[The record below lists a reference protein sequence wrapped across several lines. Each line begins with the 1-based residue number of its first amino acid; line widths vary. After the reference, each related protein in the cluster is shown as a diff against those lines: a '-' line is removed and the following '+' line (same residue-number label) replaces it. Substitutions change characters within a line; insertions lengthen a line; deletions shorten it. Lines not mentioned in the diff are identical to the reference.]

1 MEAFENLDA
10 LDNQNQIEK
19 LSDFSALKID
29 NAVSNTPIKNE
40 PVKPVKPT
48 NKKETPEVQEGF
60 GTTLG
65 GVIGTTGSVAN
76 TGSMSQGR
84 NDFNKLKKHLPGS
97 MGIVTP
103 EGLWESEAAIR
114 QSNWS
119 QAGNATLRV
128 LGNIV
133 PETIQQAS
141 RMLDFSGDYSS
152 DNAVGAAMQKL
163 KDTVNEATPIFR
175 ENPGT
180 SFDFGDFAY
189 WAEQGSGLVTSAAAF
204 AALGYATGGL
214 AGTVFKGVGTG
225 ARLGLGA
232 VDSGASLSIGAR
244 VARGIAS
251 NIEPVGAGLSTTI
264 LLTKAEGVG
273 VGIDTYQ
280 QKKQAYI
287 EQEKAKQDKT
297 KKTDAQIEVEAN
309 KEAAKAAAFAY
320 NMNQMNILLNLTSS
334 LKFLK
339 PSISGSR
346 LGLATDNI
354 FNSALN
360 TAERTGKQQA
370 LHIGKELL
378 LEGGQEGLE
387 ELVNYTSQQ
396 RAVEDGYKKSFS
408 ENFKGMLKDAGSE
421 QGLENAF
428 WGVLGGLAQTGFTKV
443 GSYIPMYNNTAN
455 KDAYNNAIGTLQKN
469 NEKVFNQE
477 IARIQ
482 KENPNLSEEEIIEQA
497 KKSSNILSDEDIKAK
512 AKEIAIQEAGEA
524 DKKVSKAYLENF
536 KEKKVAQARK
546 ELLSKYGFNSDGTS
560 SEDIAD
566 LTKASDVFKTFE
578 EQMQLYDE
586 HEDALQR
593 GDQDR
598 ANEIASTLLTNQI
611 QKAFKTGTA
620 NTLEAILKATRDL
633 TPKEAVERGIAKDEN
648 DTAYKQQA
656 TKALNIFNQ
665 LEAKAFYNQKYL
677 NSDDVNEADANLIT
691 YTERKENADKEYNDY
706 RRKTYQYPFQDEDR
720 HINTPFINTISEYRT
735 LSATE
740 REARFTP
747 EERAYISKREKELE
761 EEKLNLFNKPT
772 AEELNNDSEL
782 ARLWNNKFNAD
793 INLENAVKFKQ
804 KLISKETQ
812 EAIKD
817 AQLKLEQAKIEI
829 RNSLIAAK
837 KQQKAEED
845 NIKKVAKKQTKLNK
859 EKEATA
865 KRKKESSTPKEK
877 KTEVKTVVT
886 KDEKGNPVISPVVT
900 ETAPITTTNKSLN
913 TLIEILGEDNS
924 FIQRFKPLIDAYY
937 TAIQEKN
944 KKVNTEFFDKKIE
957 TLLDLIINTK
967 DKEKDLLERYPD
979 LAEEYNK
986 EGSKLPSLINSFFRT
1001 EALNLQ
1007 TIKATYGQI
1016 NTLVDD
1022 LATTALDS
1030 FEEELPE
1037 EELNDEEE
1045 IQDNTPVDLVAKAQ
1059 ETTNKKLNL
1068 NRPLKL
1074 VNSLLSI
1081 IDSLNNSGITINS
1094 FDDLLLQMTNATDEK
1109 IVNSILPKLISTW
1122 NFIID
1127 QNKLD
1132 GVAVDSADYASTTNA
1147 VDIAKKAEEAMLSET
1162 WTDNKDNETNNLIF
1176 NIIDEVNETSTSKL
1190 PTVVTSGTG
1199 AKSISSFNIAYL
1211 AKNWVHKVR
1220 TSAGVILKTKTDE
1233 DDGLN
1238 PLASYMLLDPDKLPI
1253 GTNLTLLPLNINE
1266 RHSYYE
1272 KGQKVEIL
1280 RLSENEIRKDTYTSN
1295 GVISEVLPASTHCPI
1310 FISLSSKTKDIIP
1323 GAFLHDIDWITSDNI
1338 GGDESEVQ
1346 LQKQL
1351 LQSLREKVIFN
1362 LDKNGNNKRFVK
1374 VKIAN
1379 TSMGVPLTS
1388 KNNFDYTNKRLT
1400 NNVTLGTI
1408 VGGVVFEGLNRK
1420 ANYHN
1425 NFKAHMF
1432 KDGTVVA
1439 LLPVGKQ
1446 VMAIPLS
1453 KQKIENLADTSIRD
1467 SILNVIDLHF
1477 TGDSLLSGE
1486 QRKQKEEY
1494 LALGLDVTNFEQV
1507 RQYLNTFL
1515 YTDLFNKKE
1524 NATKDDFTNFLNN
1537 ADNKGTS
1544 VFRFAQDQNNSFLQF
1559 GVLGSQ
1565 GEEITKENYADKKDS
1580 LLAYLSSVL
1589 DNSYTLTN
1597 LSRLS
1602 YNKKILGLVTDE
1614 QGNVKP
1620 GVLFKSYKDLIKAT
1634 TSTNLQPAIIENP
1647 KTGKQKTIYT
1657 IQRTINLSSPINTGK
1672 RTERPNNNTNVV
1684 EEAVVPVQE
1693 ETPII
1698 KSSDLDDFL
1707 NDDLYSFETENE
1719 EDASNITIPERE
1731 NTFSFSPVVENV
1743 DKLEDKYTFI
1753 NGINSVIQN
1762 SIIKNIKHSIE
1773 NAILAGNAVSI
1784 DEAIDNVFKTINDY
1798 QESLKLKFENES
1810 EVYKQ
1815 KNRDKFEK
1823 KIKAVEEKI
1832 VILKENKDKLK
1843 QRTLLTLAQEKI
1855 VIPLKGKDKIA
1866 FLKKQKELLEKQK
1879 EEEENKELGIQ
1890 EEEVATNESASAV
1903 KEPSPE
1909 ESSIEIEEE
1918 IEDNP
1923 AYEASALGVNPVN
1936 SLSEEVRRFFFDIL
1950 EGTIVNGEF
1959 KPNKSYLG
1967 LNTYVPFNTVYQKV
1981 QELLAVYPNQSVI
1994 KPTFE
1999 NYLAILDANSNTL
2012 PYLKYVVQ
2020 KLKEKEN
2027 DSKFKQQF
2035 VQNMYKM
2042 YNNTNILFT
2051 KYDVAS
2057 NSYISYL
2064 INTDS
2069 SNYISIL
2076 KDEWLQ
2082 ELNAN
2087 NSLLVK
2093 ESDTGTEFY
2102 YKPEVLKRIKDIN
2115 SELMDIE
2122 DLTELFGYLGITFPP
2137 EMLRALEKGELVYN
2151 SIKYNLSAFLNAPFY
2166 KNIIKYIIGNSATGQ
2181 KGIGNL
2187 AQENPYGDNS
2197 FSILASMISLY
2208 RDNLTSNSSR
2218 NLNGDMEFNYNELK
2232 NVVDSFN
2239 KIKGDLPYLTNIM
2252 KDYYTNIKEEDI
2264 GTEKEYK
2271 TWIEQ
2276 LLTRDAAG
2284 NIVYN
2289 TESPLYKVF
2298 SYITFQGGKI
2308 KDASGTD
2315 VIPVENYTTL
2325 GYTNAKL
2332 NLFLNQGNFVTE
2344 GDKKIFVSHYHYFT
2358 MSDKKVPIAFTAPS
2372 YSFVANL
2379 LNPNTSKN
2387 IDREVYNNQIEYLF
2401 KTLVEPDIQR
2411 MLSLGNGT
2419 VNDINNAAYSK
2430 ENLKF
2435 YTLPELNLINFNY
2448 IDGDVEKGLDESG
2461 SLKKELGINENEN
2474 LFELVNGTV
2483 ELNINVLN
2491 NVAVQEFI
2499 KNKMK
2504 QILRETVIAERQHLI
2519 DSNIL
2524 TESSNGIRF
2533 NKDSKIS
2540 LDALIKRGYTTETEL
2555 SKVDVNTFLVNYVL
2569 NNTVTLAQMQQL
2581 FIGDP
2586 LQFAKNNDTYK
2597 KAKEKYND
2605 SLKDEAKLR
2614 LALEQKSLTEQE
2626 AISKLKDLIDNR
2638 PALEKDLRK
2647 TWALDNVLTANDNQG
2662 KRLAGDNASGN
2673 ALLFPPEKANFNVLV
2688 IDDNEIKTSNRDV
2701 YYELLVPA
2709 AIQLLPDSEEKTK
2722 QINKIL
2728 YAYDNINQ
2736 ADAQELTTLREHLDL
2751 LIAEG
2756 VLDEEEALDILKRDN
2771 EGNLSLQDYSIV
2783 MQPMKLVYSNTS
2795 FNNNINSRTY
2805 IKSSSFPLTKTFTK
2819 GMPIDDLRVFMEK
2832 NQIQRVAFKSAVK
2845 VGSPKNLINIVN
2857 ADGTFD
2863 LSNVKGLKDSVI
2875 NLPREGYK
2883 KQQNIPYDESKHEI
2897 NDGTQKAKLLFM
2909 NVMKVKGFNNP
2920 ITNETNV
2927 TGKNLYDTFI
2937 NQYREYYK
2945 IKQNELEKELYP
2957 NGKENGLNY
2966 KKLQSI
2972 ILEEARSRGFSEND
2986 MLYFDLN
2993 KLEDGFE
3000 FPLWLSNNNNKLASL
3015 LNSIVDNRIRKRKRE
3030 GKSLVLLSDV
3040 VLNTDPKYKSN
3051 ITYISGERKDHL
3063 QNMRKDEN
3071 GNWLPAEIVVP
3082 FNFRDNKG
3090 NLLDIKDFI
3099 TTDENGNTIL
3109 DSTKVD
3115 DEVLEAIGFRIPTQ
3129 GFNSMAYMKIV
3140 GFLPKGIVNTIIAPR
3155 EFIAQMGSDFDI
3167 DKLYNDFNATIYED
3181 GKIRKLNNS
3190 DLATYK
3196 RGEEYKNKLR
3206 VIKKYKE
3213 EIRKL
3218 EKEAKED
3225 ESLLA
3230 DNTRKINTKRAQIT
3244 AMTLELEKER
3254 KGLSQHEYLANHR
3267 NLPKKLELKVLENN
3281 IFAIN
3286 KAVLSSTLDE
3296 VQKQRVES
3304 IDNSALQEIK
3314 EEIANQVY
3322 SPSFNKGWTPYTD
3335 SYQTKKYLSARGGK
3349 TGVSGYSSDS
3359 ILNVMLQTVTHG
3371 QVHFQYYD
3379 KKQEQWKPNIYSI
3392 FGRQSNSLNSI
3403 YDTEGKL
3410 KSNTI
3415 QALQSI
3421 SVDNENLQLM
3431 YKINM
3436 NDETA
3441 DFIRAAVQLGFTS
3454 KDVFYIINHPVVKN
3468 FVKAKQTDA
3477 YFEKPTGI
3485 TLVPT
3490 SETNENG
3497 QVKYVKEKVSST
3509 DLREIRNNLTH
3520 EKLLEDI
3527 TNDNYDVN
3535 SLEHYAIFDFFSKLT
3550 EKGKELKTLQG
3561 LLNVDSKGL
3570 GTNLFYSLAK
3580 EDAIKELVNNRKIS
3594 NITSLLGDFKPSFDD
3609 SVEGKKLK
3617 VLNEDNKY
3625 PEEYHKAKAAFYKE
3639 AEELGYVDYN
3649 GVLFKANNIPSLAI
3663 SYALI
3668 TNNAIWSREFPYKSP
3683 IIHDITNLGL
3693 LLENNKKVDK
3703 LKQLTNVSEDE
3714 DTKRTVTKDGLV
3726 SISIEKDS
3734 ELQSKIVQV
3743 FNSFL
3748 FSSISDESASK
3759 LRKELFSGDLFEI
3772 VKQLKNDN
3780 SLKANTF
3787 IKRLKIVDINGFDS
3801 PIALFNIEYDATGK
3815 EPLEENNIVND
3826 IILLLKND
3834 NTFVFDDK
3842 PYKYSDIMKQLILH
3856 QMLTGGVQYT
3866 NQFVK
3871 HIPVYYL
3878 KELGLYRN
3886 IYKNINKDGI
3896 YERFRE
3902 QYIQHNPNLVNSNS
3916 LAIAIKEG
3924 VYKTEGGIL
3933 KLPGNISN
3941 QGAYISY
3948 LEKNGNYKLFKQSA
3962 SDSNTF
3968 IQIPTLGKKQVL
3980 EYDINAEGTISSVF
3994 SPNNPSVNHYN
4005 DKDNKLE
4012 RLKTINKTM
4021 QDFNSYVNSKLALG
4035 KRDNKNPNG
4044 IVYKCD

>member
-40 PVKPVKPT
+40 PVKPIKPT
-48 NKKETPEVQEGF
+48 NKKEEPKPQQGF

-65 GVIGTTGSVAN
+65 GVIGTSGNVSN
-76 TGSMSQGR
+76 TGSISQGR
-84 NDFNKLKKHLPGS
+84 SDFNRLKKHLPGS

-133 PETIQQAS
+133 PEVVQQAS

-152 DNAVGAAMQKL
+152 DNAIGAAMQRW

-175 ENPGT
+175 ENPTT

-204 AALGYATGGL
+204 AVLGYATGGL
-214 AGTVFKGVGTG
+214 AGAAFKGLATG

-244 VARGIAS
+244 VARGIVS
-251 NIEPVGAGLSTTI
+251 NIEPVGAGLSNTI

-320 NMNQMNILLNLTSS
+320 NMNQMNILLNITSS

-339 PSISGSR
+339 PSILGSR
-346 LGLATDNI
+346 LNIATDALGKT
-354 FNSALN
+354 ALN
-360 TAERTGKQQA
+360 TAERTGKQE
-370 LHIGKELL
+370 LFHLGKELL

-387 ELVNYTSQQ
+387 ELVNYTAQQ
-396 RAVEDGYKKSFS
+396 RGVEDGYKKSFS
-408 ENFKGMLKDAGSE
+408 ENFKGVLKDAGSE

-428 WGVLGGLAQTGFTKV
+428 WGALGGLAQTGFTKA
-443 GSYIPMYNNTAN
+443 GAYIPMYNNTAN

-469 NEKVFNQE
+469 NEKIFNQE
-477 IARIQ
+477 VARIQ
-482 KENPNLSEEEIIEQA
+482 KENPNLSEEEIVEQA
-497 KKSSNILSDEDIKAK
+497 KKSSNILSDENIKAK

-536 KEKKVAQARK
+536 KERKVIQARK
-546 ELLSKYGFNSDGTS
+546 ELLSKYGFDSDGTS
-560 SEDIAD
+560 SEDMSD
-566 LTKASDVFKTFE
+566 LTKASDIFNTFE
-578 EQMQLYDE
+578 EQMQLYDD
-586 HEDALQR
+586 HEDVLQK

-598 ANEIASTLLTNQI
+598 ANEIASILLTNQI

-648 DTAYKQQA
+648 DTSYKQQA
-656 TKALNIFNQ
+656 TKALNIFNK

-691 YTERKENADKEYNDY
+691 YAERKENADKEYNDY
-706 RRKTYQYPFQDEDR
+706 RRKTYQYSFEDEDR
-720 HINTPFINTISEYRT
+720 HITTPYIDTIKEYRA
-735 LSATE
+735 LSPTE
-740 REARFTP
+740 REAKYTP
-747 EERAYISKREKELE
+747 EERAYISKKEKELD

-772 AEELNNDSEL
+772 AEEINNDSEL
-782 ARLWNNKFNAD
+782 ARLWNNKINAER
-793 INLENAVKFKQ
+793 NLENGLKFKQ

-812 EAIKD
+812 EAIK
-817 AQLKLEQAKIEI
+817 AEQLRLEQAKIEI
-829 RNSLIAAK
+829 RNALIAAK
-837 KQQKAEED
+837 KQQKAEQD
-845 NIKKVAKKQTKLNK
+845 NIKKVAKRQTRLKK
-859 EKEATA
+859 EKEAAA

-886 KDEKGNPVISPVVT
+886 KDENGNPVISPVVT
-900 ETAPITTTNKSLN
+900 GAAPITTNNKSLN

-944 KKVNTEFFDKKIE
+944 EKVNTEFFDKKIE
-957 TLLDLIINTK
+957 TLLDLIIDTK
-967 DKEKDLLERYPD
+967 EKEKDLLERYPD

-1022 LATTALDS
+1022 LATTALNS

-1037 EELNDEEE
+1037 EEVNNEDTP
-1045 IQDNTPVDLVAKAQ
+1045 QDGTPIDLEAKAQ
-1059 ETTNKKLNL
+1059 ENINKKLNL
-1068 NRPLKL
+1068 NKPLKL
-1074 VNSLLSI
+1074 INSLLSI

-1094 FDDLLLQMTNATDEK
+1094 FDDLLVQMMNATDEK
-1109 IVNSILPKLISTW
+1109 VVNSILPKLTSAW

-1132 GVAVDSADYASTTNA
+1132 GVAVDNSDYASTTNA
-1147 VDIAKKAEEAMLSET
+1147 VDVAKKAEEAMLSET

-1176 NIIDEVNETSTSKL
+1176 NTIDNVNETSTSKL

-1199 AKSISSFNIAYL
+1199 AKSLSSFNIAYL
-1211 AKNWVHKVR
+1211 AKNWVHKI
-1220 TSAGVILKTKTDE
+1220 TTNAGVILKTKTDE
-1233 DDGLN
+1233 DEGLN
-1238 PLASYMLLDPDKLPI
+1238 PLASYMLLDPDNLPI
-1253 GTNLTLLPLNINE
+1253 GTNLSLLPLGINE

-1295 GVISEVLPASTHCPI
+1295 GVVSELLPASTHCPI
-1310 FISLSSKTKDIIP
+1310 FISLSSKAKDIIP

-1374 VKIAN
+1374 VKIAD

-1388 KNNFDYTNKRLT
+1388 KNNLDYTNKRLT

-1408 VGGVVFEGLNRK
+1408 IDGVVFEGLNRK

-1425 NFKAHMF
+1425 KFKAHMF

-1446 VMAIPLS
+1446 VMAIPLF
-1453 KQKIENLADTSIRD
+1453 KQKIENLADTSIKD

-1477 TGDSLLSGE
+1477 TADSSLSGE
-1486 QRKQKEEY
+1486 QRKQKEAY

-1507 RQYLNTFL
+1507 RRYLNTFL

-1537 ADNKGTS
+1537 SENKGTS
-1544 VFRFAQDQNNSFLQF
+1544 VFRFAQDQTNSFLQF

-1565 GEEITKENYADKKDS
+1565 GEEITKENYPDKRDII
-1580 LLAYLSSVL
+1580 LAYLSSVL

-1602 YNKKILGLVTDE
+1602 YNKKVLGLVTDE
-1614 QGNVKP
+1614 QGNKKP

-1657 IQRTINLSSPINTGK
+1657 IQRTINLSSPINTSK
-1672 RTERPNNNTNVV
+1672 RAEKPNNNTSVV
-1684 EEAVVPVQE
+1684 EETVVPVEE

-1707 NDDLYSFETENE
+1707 NDDLFSFETENE
-1719 EDASNITIPERE
+1719 EDTSNISIPERE

-1773 NAILAGNAVSI
+1773 NAILAGNDVSL
-1784 DEAIDNVFKTINDY
+1784 DEAIDNVFKTITDY
-1798 QESLKLKFENES
+1798 QNNLKLKFENES
-1810 EVYKQ
+1810 ESYKQ

-1832 VILKENKDKLK
+1832 VILKENKNKLK

-1855 VIPLKGKDKIA
+1855 VIPLKGKDKIE

-1879 EEEENKELGIQ
+1879 EAEENKELGIQ
-1890 EEEVATNESASAV
+1890 EEIPTNESASAI

-1909 ESSIEIEEE
+1909 GASIEIEEN

-1923 AYEASALGVNPVN
+1923 AYEVSALGVNPVN

-2051 KYDVAS
+2051 KYDVLS
-2057 NSYISYL
+2057 NSYVSYL

-2082 ELNAN
+2082 ELNTN

-2093 ESDTGTEFY
+2093 ESDAGTEFY

-2122 DLTELFGYLGITFPP
+2122 DLKELFGYLGITFPP
-2137 EMLRALEKGELVYN
+2137 EMLKDLEKGELVYN

-2252 KDYYTNIKEEDI
+2252 KDYYTNIREEDI

-2289 TESPLYKVF
+2289 TASPLYKVF

-2344 GDKKIFVSHYHYFT
+2344 GDKKIFVSNYHYFT

-2387 IDREVYNNQIEYLF
+2387 IDKDLYNNQIEYLF

-2411 MLSLGNGT
+2411 MLSLGDGT
-2419 VNDINNAAYSK
+2419 VNDINNAAYNK

-2461 SLKKELGINENEN
+2461 QLKKDLNINENEN

-2524 TESSNGIRF
+2524 SETSDGIRF
-2533 NKDSKIS
+2533 NKDSKIN
-2540 LDALIKRGYTTETEL
+2540 LDALIKRGYTSETDL
-2555 SKVDVNTFLVNYVL
+2555 KKVDVNTFLVNYVL

-2597 KAKEKYND
+2597 KAKENYNKA
-2605 SLKDEAKLR
+2605 LKEEAELR
-2614 LALEQKSLTEQE
+2614 LALEQKTLTEQE
-2626 AISKLKDLIDNR
+2626 AISKLNDLINNR
-2638 PALEKDLRK
+2638 PVLEKDLRK

-2688 IDDNEIKTSNRDV
+2688 IDDNEIKTSNRGL
-2701 YYELLVPA
+2701 YYDLLVPA

-2736 ADAQELTTLREHLDL
+2736 ADAQELTSLREHLDL

-2756 VLDEEEALDILKRDN
+2756 VLNEEEALDIIKRDN

-2819 GMPIDDLRVFMEK
+2819 GMPIDELRAFMEK
-2832 NQIQRVAFKSAVK
+2832 NEIQRVAFKSAVK

-2857 ADGTFD
+2857 GDGTFN

-2909 NVMKVKGFNNP
+2909 NIMKVKGFNNP

-2927 TGKNLYDTFI
+2927 SGKNLYDTFI

-2966 KKLQSI
+2966 EKLQSI
-2972 ILEEARSRGFSEND
+2972 ILEEAKSRGFSEND

-2993 KLEDGFE
+2993 KLKDGFE
-3000 FPLWLSNNNNKLASL
+3000 FPLWLSNNNSKLASL

-3051 ITYISGERKDHL
+3051 ITYVSGERKDHL

-3090 NLLDIKDFI
+3090 NLLNIKDFI
-3099 TTDENGNTIL
+3099 TKDENGNTVL

-3196 RGEEYKNKLR
+3196 RVEEYKNKLR

-3213 EIRKL
+3213 EIKTL
-3218 EKEAKED
+3218 EKETKED
-3225 ESLLA
+3225 NSLLA
-3230 DNTRKINTKRAQIT
+3230 ENTRKINTKRTQIS
-3244 AMTLELEKER
+3244 AMSLELEKER
-3254 KGLSQHEYLANHR
+3254 NGISQHEYLANHR

-3286 KAVLSSTLDE
+3286 KVVLSSTLDE

-3314 EEIANQVY
+3314 EEIANKVY

-3379 KKQEQWKPNIYSI
+3379 KKQEQWRPNIYSI
-3392 FGRQSNSLNSI
+3392 FGRQSNSLNNI
-3403 YDTEGKL
+3403 YDTEGNL

-3454 KDVFYIINHPVVKN
+3454 KDIFYIINHPVVKN

-3527 TNDNYDVN
+3527 TNDNYDVD
-3535 SLEHYAIFDFFSKLT
+3535 SLEHYAIFDFFSNLT

-3609 SVEGKKLK
+3609 SVEGIKLK
-3617 VLNEDNKY
+3617 VLDENNKY

-3639 AEELGYVDYN
+3639 AEKLGYVDYN

-3668 TNNAIWSREFPYKSP
+3668 TNNAIWSKEFPYKSV
-3683 IIHDITNLGL
+3683 IINEITNLGL

-3714 DTKRTVTKDGLV
+3714 DIKKTITKDGLV

-3748 FSSISDESASK
+3748 FSSVSDESASK
-3759 LRKELFSGDLFEI
+3759 LREELFKGDLFAI

-3787 IKRLKIVDINGFDS
+3787 IKRLKVVDINGFDS
-3801 PIALFNIEYDATGK
+3801 PLALFNIEYDATGK

-3842 PYKYSDIMKQLILH
+3842 TYRYSDIMKQLILH
-3856 QMLTGGVQYT
+3856 QILTGGVQYT

-3886 IYKNINKDGI
+3886 IYKNLNKNEI
-3896 YERFRE
+3896 YEKFRE

-3924 VYKTEGGIL
+3924 VYKNEGGIL

-3962 SDSNTF
+3962 SNSNTF

-3980 EYDINAEGTISSVF
+3980 EYDINAEGTVSSVF
-3994 SPNNPSVNHYN
+3994 SPNNPRVNHYN
-4005 DKDNKLE
+4005 DKANKLE
-4012 RLKTINKTM
+4012 RLKNMNKTM

>member
-1 MEAFENLDA
+1 M
-10 LDNQNQIEK
+10 
-19 LSDFSALKID
+19 KID

-48 NKKETPEVQEGF
+48 NKKEEPKPQQGF

-65 GVIGTTGSVAN
+65 GVIGTSGNVSNTGSV
-76 TGSMSQGR
+76 SQGR

-114 QSNWS
+114 QSNWA

-152 DNAVGAAMQKL
+152 DNAIGAAMQRW

-175 ENPGT
+175 ENPTT

-189 WAEQGSGLVTSAAAF
+189 WAEQGSGLVTTAFAF
-204 AALGYATGGL
+204 AALGYATGGI
-214 AGTVFKGVGTG
+214 AGAAFKGIGTG
-225 ARLGLGA
+225 ARLALGA
-232 VDSGASLSIGAR
+232 VDTEASLSIGAR

-251 NIEPVGAGLSTTI
+251 NIEPVGAGLTNTV

-428 WGVLGGLAQTGFTKV
+428 WGALGGLAQTGFTKV
-443 GSYIPMYNNTAN
+443 GSYIPMYKNTAN

-477 IARIQ
+477 VARIQ
-482 KENPNLSEEEIIEQA
+482 KENPNLSEEEIVEQA

-536 KEKKVAQARK
+536 REKKVAQARK
-546 ELLSKYGFNSDGTS
+546 ELLSKYGFDSDGTS
-560 SEDIAD
+560 SEDMTD
-566 LTKASDVFKTFE
+566 LTKASDIFKTFE

-586 HEDALQR
+586 HEDALQK
-593 GDQDR
+593 GDQAR

-648 DTAYKQQA
+648 DTTYKQQA

-691 YTERKENADKEYNDY
+691 YTERKENADREYNEY
-706 RRKTYQYPFQDEDR
+706 RASTFSGYSFTDEER
-720 HINTPFINTISEYRT
+720 HINTPFIDTIKEYRA

-740 REARFTP
+740 KEARYTP
-747 EERAYISKREKELE
+747 EERAYISKREKELD

-812 EAIKD
+812 EAIK
-817 AQLKLEQAKIEI
+817 AEQLKLEQAKIEI
-829 RNSLIAAK
+829 RNALIAAK
-837 KQQKAEED
+837 KQQKAEEA
-845 NIKKVAKKQTKLNK
+845 NIKKVAKRQTKINK

-900 ETAPITTTNKSLN
+900 GTAPITTNNKSLN

-957 TLLDLIINTK
+957 TLLDLVINTK

-1022 LATTALDS
+1022 LATTALNS
-1030 FEEELPE
+1030 FEEEVLGE
-1037 EELNDEEE
+1037 EPNDEDEV
-1045 IQDNTPVDLVAKAQ
+1045 QDNTPIDLEAKAQ
-1059 ETTNKKLNL
+1059 ENINKKLNL
-1068 NRPLKL
+1068 NKPLKL

-1094 FDDLLLQMTNATDEK
+1094 FDDLLVQMTNATDEK
-1109 IVNSILPKLISTW
+1109 IVNSILPKLTSAW

-1132 GVAVDSADYASTTNA
+1132 GVAVDNADYASTTNA

-1211 AKNWVHKVR
+1211 AKNWVHKIT

-1253 GTNLTLLPLNINE
+1253 GTNLSLLPLNINE

-1272 KGQKVEIL
+1272 KGQKVEII

-1295 GVISEVLPASTHCPI
+1295 GVVSELLPASTHCPI
-1310 FISLSSKTKDIIP
+1310 FISLSSKAKDIIP

-1374 VKIAN
+1374 VKIAD

-1388 KNNFDYTNKRLT
+1388 KNTFDYTNKRLT
-1400 NNVTLGTI
+1400 DNVTLGTI
-1408 VGGVVFEGLNRK
+1408 IGGVVFEGLNRK

-1425 NFKAHMF
+1425 KFKAHMF

-1453 KQKIENLADTSIRD
+1453 KQKIVNLADTSIKD
-1467 SILNVIDLHF
+1467 SILNIIDLHF
-1477 TGDSLLSGE
+1477 TGDSSLSGE
-1486 QRKQKEEY
+1486 QRKQKEAY

-1524 NATKDDFTNFLNN
+1524 NATKDDFTNFLNT
-1537 ADNKGTS
+1537 ADSKGTS
-1544 VFRFAQDQNNSFLQF
+1544 VFRFAQEKNNSFLQF
-1559 GVLGSQ
+1559 GVIGSQ
-1565 GEEITKENYADKKDS
+1565 GEEITKENYPDKRDTV
-1580 LLAYLSSVL
+1580 LAYFSSVL

-1620 GVLFKSYKDLIKAT
+1620 GVLFKSYRDLIKAT

-1672 RTERPNNNTNVV
+1672 RTEKPNNSTNVV
-1684 EEAVVPVQE
+1684 EESVVPVQE

-1707 NDDLYSFETENE
+1707 NDDLDSFEAENE
-1719 EDASNITIPERE
+1719 ETASNIVIPERE

-1773 NAILAGNAVSI
+1773 NAILAGNDVSL
-1784 DEAIDNVFKTINDY
+1784 DEAIDNVFKTITDY
-1798 QESLKLKFENES
+1798 QNNLKLKFENES
-1810 EVYKQ
+1810 ESYKQ
-1815 KNRDKFEK
+1815 KNRDKFEQ

-1832 VILKENKDKLK
+1832 TTLKENKDKLK

-1855 VIPLKGKDKIA
+1855 VIPLKGKDKIE

-1890 EEEVATNESASAV
+1890 EEEVSTNESVSAV
-1903 KEPSPE
+1903 KEPSSE

-2057 NSYISYL
+2057 NSYVSYL

-2076 KDEWLQ
+2076 KEEWLQ
-2082 ELNAN
+2082 ELNTN

-2137 EMLRALEKGELVYN
+2137 EMLRDLEKGELVYN

-2344 GDKKIFVSHYHYFT
+2344 GDKKIFISNYHYFT

-2387 IDREVYNNQIEYLF
+2387 IDKDLYNNQIEYLF

-2533 NKDSKIS
+2533 NKDSKIN
-2540 LDALIKRGYTTETEL
+2540 LDALIKRGYTSETEL

-2586 LQFAKNNDTYK
+2586 LQFAKNNDTHK
-2597 KAKEKYND
+2597 EAKEKYND
-2605 SLKDEAKLR
+2605 SLKEEAKLR
-2614 LALEQKSLTEQE
+2614 LALKQKTLTEQE
-2626 AISKLKDLIDNR
+2626 AISKLKDLLEKR
-2638 PALEKDLRK
+2638 LVLEKDLRK

-2688 IDDNEIKTSNRDV
+2688 IDDNEIKTSNRGL
-2701 YYELLVPA
+2701 YYDLLVPA

-2728 YAYDNINQ
+2728 YAYDHINQ

-2756 VLDEEEALDILKRDN
+2756 VLNEEEALDIIKRDN

-2795 FNNNINSRTY
+2795 FNKGINSRTY

-2819 GMPIDDLRVFMEK
+2819 GMPIDDLRDFMENNK
-2832 NQIQRVAFKSAVK
+2832 IQRVAFKSAVK

-2857 ADGTFD
+2857 PDGTFD
-2863 LSNVKGLKDSVI
+2863 LSNVKGLKNSII

-2909 NVMKVKGFNNP
+2909 NIMKVKGFNNP

-2972 ILEEARSRGFSEND
+2972 ILEEAKSRGFSEND

-3099 TTDENGNTIL
+3099 TTDENGNTVL

-3140 GFLPKGIVNTIIAPR
+3140 GFLPKGVVNTIIAPR

-3225 ESLLA
+3225 ESLLT
-3230 DNTRKINTKRAQIT
+3230 DNTRKINTKRTQIT

-3254 KGLSQHEYLANHR
+3254 NGLSQHEYLANHR
-3267 NLPKKLELKVLENN
+3267 ALPKKLELKVLENN

-3314 EEIANQVY
+3314 EVIANKVY

-3379 KKQEQWKPNIYSI
+3379 SKQEQWRPNIYSI
-3392 FGRQSNSLNSI
+3392 FKRQSNSLNSI
-3403 YDTEGKL
+3403 YDTEGNL

-3497 QVKYVKEKVSST
+3497 QVKYVKQKVSST

-3535 SLEHYAIFDFFSKLT
+3535 SLEHYAIFDFFSNLT

-3609 SVEGKKLK
+3609 SVEGIKLK

-3625 PEEYHKAKAAFYKE
+3625 PEEYYKAKTAFYKE

-3668 TNNAIWSREFPYKSP
+3668 TNNAIWSKEFPYKSA

-3714 DTKRTVTKDGLV
+3714 DVKKTVTKDGLV

-3759 LRKELFSGDLFEI
+3759 LRKELFKGDLFAI
-3772 VKQLKNDN
+3772 VKQLKSDN

-3787 IKRLKIVDINGFDS
+3787 IKRLKVVDINGFES
-3801 PIALFNIEYDATGK
+3801 PISLFNIEYDATGK

-3842 PYKYSDIMKQLILH
+3842 TYRYSDIMKQLILH

-3886 IYKNINKDGI
+3886 IYKNLNKDGI

-3916 LAIAIKEG
+3916 LAVAMKEG

-4012 RLKTINKTM
+4012 RLRTINKTM

>member
-1 MEAFENLDA
+1 MT
-10 LDNQNQIEK
+10 QGR
-19 LSDFSALKID
+19 SDF
-29 NAVSNTPIKNE
+29 N
-40 PVKPVKPT
+40 
-48 NKKETPEVQEGF
+48 
-60 GTTLG
+60 
-65 GVIGTTGSVAN
+65 
-76 TGSMSQGR
+76 R
-84 NDFNKLKKHLPGS
+84 LKKHLPGS

-103 EGLWESEAAIR
+103 ENLWESEAAIR

-152 DNAVGAAMQKL
+152 DNAIGAAMQRW

-175 ENPGT
+175 ENPTT

-189 WAEQGSGLVTSAAAF
+189 WADQGSGLVTIATAF
-204 AALGYATGGL
+204 VALGYATGGI
-214 AGTVFKGVGTG
+214 AGAAFKGIGTG

-232 VDSGASLSIGAR
+232 VDAEASLSIVAR
-244 VARGIAS
+244 VARGIVS
-251 NIEPVGAGLSTTI
+251 NIEPVGAGLSNTV

-280 QKKQAYI
+280 QKKQTYI
-287 EQEKAKQDKT
+287 AQEKAKQDKT

-339 PSISGSR
+339 PSIAGSR
-346 LGLATDNI
+346 LGLATDSL

-408 ENFKGMLKDAGSE
+408 ENFKGMVKDAGSE

-428 WGVLGGLAQTGFTKV
+428 WGVLGGLAQTGFTKA
-443 GSYIPMYNNTAN
+443 GAYIPMYNNTAN

-469 NEKVFNQE
+469 NEKNYNKEVE
-477 IARIQ
+477 RIQ

-536 KEKKVAQARK
+536 KERKITQARK
-546 ELLSKYGFNSDGTS
+546 ELLSKYGFDSDGTS
-560 SEDIAD
+560 SEDMTD
-566 LTKASDVFKTFE
+566 LTKASDVFNTFE

-593 GDQDR
+593 GDESR

-633 TPKEAVERGIAKDEN
+633 TPKEAVERGIAKDEA
-648 DTAYKQQA
+648 DTTYKQQA
-656 TKALNIFNQ
+656 TKALNIFKQ

-691 YTERKENADKEYNDY
+691 YKERKENADREYNEY
-706 RRKTYQYPFQDEDR
+706 RASTFSGYSFTDEER
-720 HINTPFINTISEYRT
+720 HINTPFIDTIKEYRA
-735 LSATE
+735 LSPTE
-740 REARFTP
+740 KEARYTP

-761 EEKLNLFNKPT
+761 EEKLNVFNTPT
-772 AEELNNDSEL
+772 AEEINNDSEL

-829 RNSLIAAK
+829 RNALIAAK
-837 KQQKAEED
+837 KQQKSEED
-845 NIKKVAKKQTKLNK
+845 NIKKVTKKQTRLNK
-859 EKEATA
+859 EKEVTA

-886 KDEKGNPVISPVVT
+886 KDEKGNTVISPVVT
-900 ETAPITTTNKSLN
+900 GTAPITTTNKSLN

-924 FIQRFKPLIDAYY
+924 FIQRFKPLVDAYY

-967 DKEKDLLERYPD
+967 EKEKDLLERYPD

-1030 FEEELPE
+1030 FEEEFLE
-1037 EELNDEEE
+1037 DDLNGENSS
-1045 IQDNTPVDLVAKAQ
+1045 QDTTPVDLEAKAQ
-1059 ETTNKKLNL
+1059 DNINKKLNL
-1068 NRPLKL
+1068 NKPLKL

-1094 FDDLLLQMTNATDEK
+1094 FDDLLVQMIKATDEK
-1109 IVNSILPKLISTW
+1109 IVNSILPKLTSAW

-1132 GVAVDSADYASTTNA
+1132 GVAVDNADYTSTTNA
-1147 VDIAKKAEEAMLSET
+1147 IDVAKKAEENLLAET

-1211 AKNWVHKVR
+1211 AKNWIHKIT

-1233 DDGLN
+1233 DEGLN

-1253 GTNLTLLPLNINE
+1253 GTNLSLLPLGINE

-1280 RLSENEIRKDTYTSN
+1280 RTSENEIRKDTYTSN
-1295 GVISEVLPASTHCPI
+1295 GVVSELLPASTHCPI
-1310 FISLSSKTKDIIP
+1310 FISLSSKVKDIIP

-1374 VKIAN
+1374 VKIAD
-1379 TSMGVPLTS
+1379 TSMGIPLTS
-1388 KNNFDYTNKRLT
+1388 KNTLDYSNKRLT
-1400 NNVTLGTI
+1400 NNITIGTI
-1408 VGGVVFEGLNRK
+1408 VGGVVFEGLNRR

-1486 QRKQKEEY
+1486 QRKQKEAY

-1537 ADNKGTS
+1537 SENKGTS
-1544 VFRFAQDQNNSFLQF
+1544 VFRFAQDETNSFLQF

-1565 GEEITKENYADKKDS
+1565 GEEITKENYPDKKEEF
-1580 LLAYLSSVL
+1580 LAYLSSVL

-1602 YNKKILGLVTDE
+1602 YNKKVLGLVTDE
-1614 QGNVKP
+1614 QGNKKP
-1620 GVLFKSYKDLIKAT
+1620 GVLFKSYRDLIKAT

-1672 RTERPNNNTNVV
+1672 RAERSNSTNTV
-1684 EEAVVPVQE
+1684 EESAAPIQE
-1693 ETPII
+1693 ETPIV

-1707 NDDLYSFETENE
+1707 NDDLDSFELENE
-1719 EDASNITIPERE
+1719 ENASNIIIPERE

-1773 NAILAGNAVSI
+1773 NAILAGNAVSL
-1784 DEAIDNVFKTINDY
+1784 DEAIDNVFNTINDY
-1798 QESLKLKFENES
+1798 QNSLKLKFENES
-1810 EVYKQ
+1810 ESYKQ

-1832 VILKENKDKLK
+1832 TTLKENKDKLK

-1855 VIPLKGKDKIA
+1855 IIPLKGKDKID
-1866 FLKKQKELLEKQK
+1866 FIKKQKELLEKQK

-2057 NSYISYL
+2057 NSYVSYL

-2093 ESDTGTEFY
+2093 ESETGTEFY

-2137 EMLRALEKGELVYN
+2137 EMLRDLEKGELVYN

-2197 FSILASMISLY
+2197 FSVLASMISLY

-2289 TESPLYKVF
+2289 TASPLYKVF

-2344 GDKKIFVSHYHYFT
+2344 GDKKIFVSNYHYFT

-2372 YSFVANL
+2372 YSFVASL
-2379 LNPNTSKN
+2379 LNPNTSKD
-2387 IDREVYNNQIEYLF
+2387 IDKDLYNNQIEYLF

-2461 SLKKELGINENEN
+2461 SLKKELGIDEKEN
-2474 LFELVNGTV
+2474 LFELVNGNV

-2524 TESSNGIRF
+2524 SETKDGIRF
-2533 NKDSKIS
+2533 NKGSKIN

-2555 SKVDVNTFLVNYVL
+2555 EKVNVNTFLVNYVL

-2586 LQFAKNNDTYK
+2586 LQFAKNNDHYK
-2597 KAKEKYND
+2597 KAKENYNK
-2605 SLKDEAKLR
+2605 SLKEEAELR

-2626 AISKLKDLIDNR
+2626 AISKLKDLIEKR
-2638 PALEKDLRK
+2638 PTLEKDLRK

-2673 ALLFPPEKANFNVLV
+2673 ALLFPPEKSNFNVLV
-2688 IDDNEIKTSNRDV
+2688 IDDNEIKTSNREV
-2701 YYELLVPA
+2701 YYDLLVPA

-2756 VLDEEEALDILKRDN
+2756 VLDEKEALDILQRDN

-2795 FNNNINSRTY
+2795 FNNNINARTY

-2819 GMPIDDLRVFMEK
+2819 GMPIDDLRAFMENNK
-2832 NQIQRVAFKSAVK
+2832 IQRVAFKSAVK

-2857 ADGTFD
+2857 ADGTFN
-2863 LSNVKGLKDSVI
+2863 LSNVKGLQNSII

-2909 NVMKVKGFNNP
+2909 NIMKVKGFNNP

-2927 TGKNLYDTFI
+2927 TGKNLYDTFS

-2966 KKLQSI
+2966 KKLKSI
-2972 ILEEARSRGFSEND
+2972 IIEEAKSRGFSEND

-2993 KLEDGFE
+2993 KLENGFE

-3090 NLLDIKDFI
+3090 NLLNIKDFI
-3099 TTDENGNTIL
+3099 TTDENGNTVL

-3181 GKIRKLNNS
+3181 GKIRRLNNS
-3190 DLATYK
+3190 DLVTYK
-3196 RGEEYKNKLR
+3196 KGEEYKNKLQ

-3213 EIRKL
+3213 EIKTL

-3225 ESLLA
+3225 KSLLV
-3230 DNTRKINTKRAQIT
+3230 DNTRKINTKRTQIS
-3244 AMTLELEKER
+3244 AMSLELEKER
-3254 KGLSQHEYLANHR
+3254 NGLSQHEYLANHR
-3267 NLPKKLELKVLENN
+3267 ALPKKLELKVLENN

-3314 EEIANQVY
+3314 EVIANQVY

-3403 YDTEGKL
+3403 YDTEGNL

-3454 KDVFYIINHPVVKN
+3454 KDIFYIINHPVIKN

-3490 SETNENG
+3490 SEVNENG

-3509 DLREIRNNLTH
+3509 DLKEIRNNLTH

-3580 EDAIKELVNNRKIS
+3580 EDAIRELVNNRKIS

-3609 SVEGKKLK
+3609 SVEGIKLK
-3617 VLNEDNKY
+3617 VLDENNKY

-3668 TNNAIWSREFPYKSP
+3668 TNNAIWSREFPYKSV

-3703 LKQLTNVSEDE
+3703 LKQITNVSEDE
-3714 DTKRTVTKDGLV
+3714 DTKKTVVKDGLV

-3748 FSSISDESASK
+3748 FSSISNESASK
-3759 LRKELFSGDLFEI
+3759 LRKELFNSDLFEI
-3772 VKQLKNDN
+3772 VKQLRSDN

-3787 IKRLKIVDINGFDS
+3787 IKRLKIVDINEFNAPS
-3801 PIALFNIEYDATGK
+3801 SLFNIEYDATGK
-3815 EPLEENNIVND
+3815 EPLEENNMVND

-3834 NTFVFDDK
+3834 NPFVFNNK
-3842 PYKYSDIMKQLILH
+3842 TYTYSDIMKQLILH
-3856 QMLTGGVQYT
+3856 QMITGGVQYT

-3878 KELGLYRN
+3878 KELGLYKN
-3886 IYKNINKDGI
+3886 IYKNLNKEGL
-3896 YERFRE
+3896 YEKFRE

-3916 LAIAIKEG
+3916 LAVAMKEG
-3924 VYKTEGGIL
+3924 VYKNEGGIL
-3933 KLPGNISN
+3933 TLPGNIAKE
-3941 QGAYISY
+3941 GAYISY
-3948 LEKNGNYKLFKQSA
+3948 LKPDGTYELFKQSA
-3962 SDSNTF
+3962 SDANTF

-3980 EYDINAEGTISSVF
+3980 EYDINAEGTVSSIF
-3994 SPNNPSVNHYN
+3994 FTNNPRVNHYN
-4005 DKDNKLE
+4005 DKANKLE
-4012 RLKTINKTM
+4012 RLKSINKTM
-4021 QDFNSYVNSKLALG
+4021 KDFNSYVNAKLALG
-4035 KRDNKNPNG
+4035 KRDSTNPNG